1 MPEYL
6 AIISGTAVEYGFG
19 GNTPYDV
26 HETIRFNVE
35 NEELAKVKAKKRL
48 SELRRE
54 LLCPEISLKS
64 LERVASISLD

>member
-19 GNTPYDV
+19 GNMPYDF
-26 HETIRFNVE
+26 HEAIRFNVE
-35 NEELAKVKAKKRL
+35 NESLAQVEAKKRL

-54 LLCPEISLKS
+54 LLCPKLSLKS
-64 LERVASISLD
+64 LERVTSVPID